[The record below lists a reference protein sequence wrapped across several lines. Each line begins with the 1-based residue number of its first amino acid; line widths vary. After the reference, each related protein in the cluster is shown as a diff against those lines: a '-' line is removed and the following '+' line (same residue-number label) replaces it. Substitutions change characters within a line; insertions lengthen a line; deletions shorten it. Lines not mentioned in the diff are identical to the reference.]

1 MNNLLF
7 MRIQLHF
14 FYLILLFCSCKTA
27 VEKTVPSVTGTWQ
40 LIAATSATKDST
52 VSTFNPSVRM
62 IKIINATHFAFLSH
76 DISAAP
82 DSLRAPFS
90 AGGGT
95 YTLKDSLYTE
105 RLDYFTDKKWENLQ
119 FDFTIKFSG
128 DTLIQTGIEKN
139 AAAGVDHLIVERY
152 LKAGTTNN

>member
-1 MNNLLF
+1 MK
-7 MRIQLHF
+7 IVLHF
-14 FYLILLFCSCKTA
+14 FCLILVFYSCTTA
-27 VEKTVPSVTGTWQ
+27 VEKMTPSVTGTWQ
-40 LIAATSATKDST
+40 LIAATSTTKDTT

-76 DISAAP
+76 DISTAP
-82 DSLRAPFS
+82 DSLRMQFS

-105 RLDYFTDKKWENLQ
+105 RLDYFTDKKWEQLQ
-119 FDFTIKFSG
+119 FDFVVKFSG
-128 DTLIQTGIEKN
+128 DTLIQIGVEKN

-152 LKAGTTNN
+152 VKINAAK

>member
-1 MNNLLF
+1 MKNNAFLF
-7 MRIQLHF
+7 F
-14 FYLILLFCSCKTA
+14 CLILFLFCSCTTA
-27 VEKTVPSVTGTWQ
+27 VEKTAASVTGTWQ
-40 LIAATSATKDST
+40 LIAATSTTKDSS
-52 VSTFNPSVRM
+52 VSTFNPSLRM

-95 YTLKDSLYTE
+95 YTLQDSLYTE
-105 RLDYFTDKKWENLQ
+105 RLQYFTDKKWENLQ

-128 DTLIQTGIEKN
+128 DTLIQTGVEKN

-152 LKAGTTNN
+152 LKVNTTNN